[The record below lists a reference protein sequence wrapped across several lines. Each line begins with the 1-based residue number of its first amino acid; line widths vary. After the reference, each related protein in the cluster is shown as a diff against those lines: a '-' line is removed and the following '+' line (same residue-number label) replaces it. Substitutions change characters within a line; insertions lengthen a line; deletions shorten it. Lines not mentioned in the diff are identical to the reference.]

1 MRNTE
6 LSDRVIIALDV
17 ATFDE
22 ARQLMEQLSNKAGM
36 FKVGSQLFTSVGPDI
51 IREIKG
57 KGKRLFLDLKFHDI
71 PNTVARASEVATELG
86 VDMFNVHVSGGLE
99 MMRAAAEATKSKA
112 SELGIEKPIILGVT
126 ILTSIDALTFQQD
139 FASSNSLQEQ
149 IVYMARLAQRA
160 GLDGVVASPQEIQFI
175 RIACGNDF
183 VVVTPGVRPEWAA
196 QDDQKRTMTP
206 AEALAAGANYVVIG
220 RPIYQ
225 SPEPANALKR
235 VLQQLEDGF
244 QIPS

>member
-225 SPEPANALKR
+225 SPEPANALER